1 MVCSVP
7 SRRRFLA
14 QGLLAAAAGPALLR
28 PEHERPEASFG
39 AMVGDVS
46 GGEAVIWSRADRP
59 ARMVVEY
66 GTNEALRDPQRIVG
80 PAALEVSDFTAR
92 ALLTGLPP
100 GQRIFYQVL
109 FQDLRDASAWSR
121 PVRGSFKTPPAVR
134 RDVSFAWSADTAGQ
148 GFGIDRSRGGFKLY
162 QTMLDAAPDFFVHC
176 GDVIYAD
183 NPLVPELTLDDGSIW
198 RNLVTP
204 AKAKVAETLD
214 EFRGNYQYNLLDD
227 NLRRLAAEVPQV
239 FLWDDHEV
247 VNHWDTTQLLDDA
260 RYTEKSV
267 ALLAARGR
275 RAFLEYCPLRSSAD
289 GERICRSLPYGPS
302 LELFVVDLRSHRG
315 PNGPRPEP
323 PLWGPEQLEWLKRA
337 LRASAATWK
346 VIVHGMPLGLL
357 IPDVYDDP
365 KRGFESIAAGDGP
378 PAGRE
383 REVADLLAFLKRER
397 VRNVVWITGDVHYAA
412 AHHYDPRRARFAD
425 FDPFWEF
432 VAGPIHAGTFGPN
445 ALDDSFGPE
454 VRFLSIPEGMK
465 PKRPPS
471 EGLQFFGMAR
481 VDGRSEA
488 LTVSLHDLTGRPLFS
503 VEIPP
508 HSRR

>member
-1 MVCSVP
+1 MYGLRVP

-14 QGLLAAAAGPALLR
+14 QGLMAAAAPALLKAER
-28 PEHERPEASFG
+28 ERPEASFG

-66 GTNEALRDPQRIVG
+66 ATNEAMGDARRVVG
-80 PAALEVSDFTAR
+80 PAALEVGDFTAR
-92 ALLTGLPP
+92 VLLTGLPP
-100 GQRIFYQVL
+100 GQRIFHQVS
-109 FQDLRDASAWSR
+109 FQDLRDLSSWSR
-121 PVRGSFKTPPAVR
+121 PVLGSFRTPPDTR

-148 GFGIDRSRGGFKLY
+148 GWGINHEWGGFKLCEAIRA
-162 QTMLDAAPDFFVHC
+162 TAPDFFVHC

-183 NPLVPELTLDDGSIW
+183 NPLAPEVTLDDGSIW

-227 NLRRLAAEVPQV
+227 NLRRLCAEVPQV

-247 VNHWDTTQLLDDA
+247 VNNWDTTGILDDA
-260 RYTEKSV
+260 RYSEKSV

-275 RAFLEYCPLRSSAD
+275 RAFLEYCPLRPTPD
-289 GERICRSLPYGPS
+289 GERIYRSLSYGPS

-323 PLWGPEQLEWLKRA
+323 PLWGAEQLEWLKQR

-365 KRGFESIAAGDGP
+365 KRGFESIATGDGP

-383 REVADLLAFLKRER
+383 LEVAQLLSFLQRER

-412 AHHYDPRRARFAD
+412 AHHYDPRRARFTR

-432 VAGPIHAGTFGPN
+432 VAGPINAGTFGPN
-445 ALDDSFGPE
+445 PLDDTFGPE
-454 VRFLSIPEGMK
+454 VRFLSIPKGTK
-465 PKRPPS
+465 PNRPPS
-471 EGLQFFGMAR
+471 EGLQFFGTAR
-481 VDGRSEA
+481 VDGRTET
-488 LTVSLHDLTGRPLFS
+488 LTVRLHDLTGRSLFS
-503 VEIPP
+503 VDLEP
-508 HSRR
+508 RR